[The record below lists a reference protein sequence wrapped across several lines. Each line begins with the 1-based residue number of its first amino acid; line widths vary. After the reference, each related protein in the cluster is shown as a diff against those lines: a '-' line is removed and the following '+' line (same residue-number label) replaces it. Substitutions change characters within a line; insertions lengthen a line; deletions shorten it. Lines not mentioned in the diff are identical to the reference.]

1 MATFSV
7 RTALRNQSEGCHPSA
22 DRGPPVNPVLTPP
35 PARLAE
41 PPGALETVVDA
52 PAGWPCRRREPRF
65 PAHPEARAEV
75 RLWGGGAGP
84 DVALRL
90 LEVSEAG
97 LRVQLRLPAR
107 PDDRFQ
113 VTLWGPGGARVGGR
127 VMAVARWT
135 ARSPDG
141 TVVAGLEFGRP
152 LLSEAVRR
160 LAAPTEQPAT
170 PSQR

>member
-1 MATFSV
+1 MN
-7 RTALRNQSEGCHPSA
+7 RALK
-22 DRGPPVNPVLTPP
+22 PP

-41 PPGALETVVDA
+41 TSGALETVADA
-52 PAGWPCRRREPRF
+52 PTGWPCRRRAPRF
-65 PAHPEARAEV
+65 PAHPQARAEV
-75 RLWGGGAGP
+75 RLWGGGPGP

-97 LRVQLRLPAR
+97 LRVQLRPPAR

-113 VTLWGPGGARVGGR
+113 VALWGPDGARCAGR

-152 LLSEAVRR
+152 LLADAVRR
-160 LAAPTEQPAT
+160 LAAPAQQPDT
-170 PSQR
+170 PSPR